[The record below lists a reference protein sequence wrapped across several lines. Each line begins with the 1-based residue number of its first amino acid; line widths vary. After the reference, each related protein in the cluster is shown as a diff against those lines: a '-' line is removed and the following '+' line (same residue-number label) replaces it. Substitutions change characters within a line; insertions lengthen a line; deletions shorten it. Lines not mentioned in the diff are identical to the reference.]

1 MSRFEERHSST
12 IMRKIAGSTIMR
24 KIAGGTTTDLTV
36 DRSYVEDRGDT
47 VFVMIEE
54 IGGGTPADASIWLD
68 RDEAV
73 AFAYQLLRRVEE
85 FDQRNAD

>member
-12 IMRKIAGSTIMR
+12 IMRKVV
-24 KIAGGTTTDLTV
+24 GGTTTDLTV
-36 DRSYVEDRGDT
+36 DRSFVEDRGDT

-54 IGGGTPADASIWLD
+54 FGGTPSDASIWLD

-85 FDQRNAD
+85 FDERNAD